1 MLVLVVVMI
10 LFVFPSCE
18 KDFGEKKEK
27 SVYQSADGV
36 FVVNEGQFMAGNGD
50 VSFYNRSDK
59 SVSDNLFFSVNN
71 RPPGDIPQYLAFTE
85 QYAYLI
91 VNNSN
96 SIEVID
102 LLDFKV
108 KSTIKGFDMP
118 RQMAISGNKGYVSQ
132 MGSTKIAVIDL
143 ISNTIS
149 GYIEAHKSAD
159 GMKIQGNRLFV
170 ANWSSFYIDKPNNTI
185 MVIDLTTEDLIDS
198 VVVAKEPNSMVID
211 RNGKLWV
218 LSSGGFMGEEYP
230 ALQCIN
236 TTTLNT
242 EKVIQ
247 FPTKSSYPTQLT
259 VADDGEKLYYIDYD
273 VYRISIND
281 SEVPMSTFI
290 NAEGRSF
297 YGLGSDPQNGE
308 IYVTDAKDFQQ
319 RGRVYR
325 YIDSGDLVDSFDAGI
340 NPSGIYFYRR

>member
-1 MLVLVVVMI
+1 MVLLAIAMI
-10 LFVFPSCE
+10 IFVLPSCE
-18 KDFGEKKEK
+18 KDFGEQKEK

-36 FVVNEGQFMAGNGD
+36 FVVNEGHFMAGNGD
-50 VSFYNRSDK
+50 VTFYNRSDK
-59 SVSDNLFFSVNN
+59 SVSDNLFFSVNS
-71 RPPGDIPQYLAFTE
+71 RTPGDIPQSMAFTE
-85 QYAYLI
+85 QFAYLI

-108 KSTIKGFDMP
+108 KNTITGFDMP

-132 MGSTKIAVIDL
+132 LGSTKIAVIDL

-159 GMKIQGNRLFV
+159 CMKIQGDRLFV

-185 MVIDLTTEDLIDS
+185 MVIDLTTEGLIDS
-198 VVVAKEPNSMVID
+198 VVVTKEPNSMVID

-230 ALQCIN
+230 ALHRIN
-236 TTTLNT
+236 PTTLSV
-242 EKVIQ
+242 EIVIQ

-259 VADDGEKLYYIDYD
+259 VGDDGEKLYYIDYD

-281 SEVPMSTFI
+281 SEVPMSKFI

-308 IYVTDAKDFQQ
+308 VYVTDAKDYQQ
-319 RGRVYR
+319 RGRIYR
-325 YIDSGDLVDSFDAGI
+325 YSSNGDLTDSFDAGI